1 MKGFLESL
9 QKRLLEIDRE
19 LNPGLDPLDPDG
31 KQPLYSEGSQ
41 GMKDP
46 YGGFQFSLMTDTG
59 GVSPRRRAEAAALGV
74 TGAERDAITNNLLQ
88 PQQAAMR
95 SRDAQYAQLLGAGG
109 TSQAAFNQLRNIEQ
123 AEQAQAAQAARD
135 VELLNQQ
142 EARRQ
147 QAELQQLDRQRAAQ
161 IGARQAA
168 IAQTI
173 GGIVG
178 GGFDV
183 LAENLAKSEKDFA
196 LDQKD
201 LEALGFDNQQQLL
214 GALRYL
220 QRFGFQGG
228 GGGQ

>member
-1 MKGFLESL
+1 MADPFTLGGLAL
-9 QKRLLEIDRE
+9 GPLLNI
-19 LNPGLDPLDPDG
+19 G
-31 KQPLYSEGSQ
+31 
-41 GMKDP
+41 
-46 YGGFQFSLMTDTG
+46 G
-59 GVSPRRRAEAAALGV
+59 GVARGIATGVAGQAQADAMFSDEDRLRLAELQRRAEADALGL

-109 TSQAAFNQLRNIEQ
+109 TSQAAFNQLRNLEQ

-147 QAELQQLDRQRAAQ
+147 QAELQQLDRQRIAQ
-161 IGARQAA
+161 QSARTAA
-168 IAQTI
+168 IAQTL

-183 LAENLAKSEKDFA
+183 FAENLAKSEKDFA
-196 LDQKD
+196 LDQTD

-228 GGGQ
+228 TGGQ